1 MARRSLRIRQ
11 RADALGDLSLQGA
24 KISAH
29 VGFNDTRNSDERTE
43 EEKERPLKRTK
54 KNFQHSVESS
64 AKAKGVPKQFRRIR
78 GKFGL
83 LERLTKDVPLE
94 IVLEIFCYLNPHELL
109 RLAQTVKFIR
119 SILMCKSSASIWR
132 IARGNV
138 GDLPP
143 LPEDLSEPQYAH
155 LLYEPFCQIC
165 NRECDNVL
173 WMFRMRCCESC
184 AESTFP
190 LYDKKFLARQPPEF
204 RKHRILPRQSVRL
217 NGWPISIGNDEIAA
231 RFKAEFQH
239 LQTPEEQNT
248 WIASKKHELQVKE
261 EHAHLCTLWQTA
273 RLDKREKEQENLL
286 ERRKDAILIRL
297 AEIGWREEAEISSYV
312 FSDYGLVRQPQE
324 LTDSGWNRIKDK
336 LVKRLSDHKAR
347 RLVEEQRQAIN
358 LRRSLLEKEYNE
370 IYSASDH
377 REPFPSLG
385 DILSDEPFETL
396 ISDSPLD
403 ENMNGQF
410 FREKLLEYLPS
421 FIEKWK
427 PVKMQE
433 LVEIMRKSI
442 PEVTL
447 SDLPLA
453 TSIFRCAECP
463 SNIKMH
469 YPQMFYHRC
478 CFRDRSRP
486 WSSHP
491 IVFDESG
498 SQAVRTILQACALN
512 PSTTTIQKLHSVD
525 PLIECT
531 TCHLSSASHYG
542 GRLFMR
548 WPHALVH
555 SSDHNFSVN
564 SFGELTEK
572 IFACEPPI
580 GYGNRICCVHCHEEL
595 PHRAPD
601 LRAHLLEHSEI
612 DVKKIKGTK
621 LEEIQE
627 HWYWD
632 PRCALR
638 FLRQSFRCREAL
650 I

>member
-11 RADALGDLSLQGA
+11 RAAALGDLSLQNA
-24 KISAH
+24 IISAP
-29 VGFNDTRNSDERTE
+29 VGLNNTRNGDERTQE
-43 EEKERPLKRTK
+43 EEKVRPLKRTK
-54 KNFQHSVESS
+54 KNIQHPVESS
-64 AKAKGVPKQFRRIR
+64 KKTKGVPKQFKRIR
-78 GKFGL
+78 GKSGL

-94 IVLEIFCYLNPHELL
+94 VILEIFRYLNPHDLL
-109 RLAQTVKFIR
+109 RLAQTIKDVR

-143 LPEDLSEPQYAH
+143 LPEDLSEPQYVH
-155 LLYEPFCQIC
+155 LLYEPLCQGSSISQ
-165 NRECDNVL
+165 
-173 WMFRMRCCESC
+173 MFLFR
-184 AESTFP
+184 FP

-204 RKHRILPRQSVRL
+204 R
-217 NGWPISIGNDEIAA
+217 WPVSIGNDEIAA
-231 RFKAEFQH
+231 RFKAEFQN
-239 LQTPEEQNT
+239 LQTPEEQDT
-248 WIASKKHELQVKE
+248 WIARKKHELQIRE

-273 RLDKREKEQENLL
+273 ILDKRDNEVENLL
-286 ERRKDAILIRL
+286 ERRKEAILTRL

-312 FSDYGLVRQPQE
+312 FDEYKSVRQPQE
-324 LTDSGWNRIKDK
+324 LTDSVWNRIKDR

-347 RLVEEQRQAIN
+347 RLVEERRQAIN
-358 LRRSLLEKEYNE
+358 LRDRLLEEEYSK

-385 DILSDEPFETL
+385 DILNNESFEGL
-396 ISDSPLD
+396 IWDSPLN

-421 FIEKWK
+421 IIEKWK

-433 LVEIMRKSI
+433 LVEIMQKSI

-469 YPQMFYHRC
+469 YPQMFYHKC
-478 CFRDRSRP
+478 CFRNRLVDDRSHERMLTHHPNYVVNSRGP
-486 WSSHP
+486 WSPHH

-498 SQAVRTILQACALN
+498 SQIVRTILRGCALN
-512 PSTTTIQKLHSVD
+512 PSTTTVQKLHSVD
-525 PLIECT
+525 PLIE
-531 TCHLSSASHYG
+531 SSHYG

-548 WPHALVH
+548 WPHALNH

-580 GYGNRICCVHCHEEL
+580 GYGNRICCAHCHEEL
-595 PHRAPD
+595 PHRAPA

-621 LEEIQE
+621 LEVIQE

-650 I
+650 T